1 MIYHFTKVDLKFI
14 LQQNLI
20 NRINLFYICALIFAD
35 VLKLVDKPVLGTG
48 ALRREGSS
56 PFIRT
61 QKTRSL
67 RDRVFY
73 FLHPVS
79 PHRDIQA
86 PYFGVFYF
94 NILIFL
100 QELRVHII
108 RH

>member
-1 MIYHFTKVDLKFI
+1 MVE
-14 LQQNLI
+14 
-20 NRINLFYICALIFAD
+20 
-35 VLKLVDKPVLGTG
+35 LVDTQVLGTC

-86 PYFGVFYF
+86 P
-94 NILIFL
+94 ILGCLFQYSHL
-100 QELRVHII
+100 LARAACTYHKPLRQSTVIPLKGPVLM
-108 RH
+108 